1 MFTSGENQFIN
12 GINNDEETNENL
24 NGKKMKPEL
33 KKIREANFRWMKQA
47 IFSHLE
53 WIKLKDPIV
62 PTSVN
67 ISNNSVLS
75 GGCLVSFETVSNV
88 KYKIDV
94 HTRAS
99 YIIVTFFYENYTQGF
114 TTIYNLVESFNVFDV
129 EDLDLFNQ
137 YIRSTFDILQKTLE
151 DHEEVTKGE

>member
-1 MFTSGENQFIN
+1 MER
-12 GINNDEETNENL
+12 
-24 NGKKMKPEL
+24 KMKPEL
-33 KKIREANFRWMKQA
+33 KKIREANFRWMKERVVCQ
-47 IFSHLE
+47 IDWLN
-53 WIKLKDPIV
+53 LRNPIV
-62 PTSVN
+62 PSSIS

-75 GGCLVSFETVSNV
+75 GGCLVSFEAASGM

-99 YIIVTFFYENYTQGF
+99 YIIITFFSEDTDKGF